1 VTISTDPPQQVPAV
15 PPVPSGRTSNSRIPV
30 LHLLH
35 LHLLRQLRRLPV
47 QAALPDRGRRD
58 GAHRSLPL
66 GVGILAAVAAGGL
79 AALAARSIVLLFMM
93 PPLVL
98 LARARIAESRRR
110 AEEASQRA
118 AVADLCT
125 ALRAEL
131 EAGRLPEQ
139 AFAEAIWCRPQLRDL
154 ADRRSGAGRR
164 ADAGPAAADGES
176 ADGEPES
183 LREALRRAASVPGRE
198 ELAAL
203 AACWAAAE
211 RHGIAFAEA
220 VRGIEQGL
228 RERNAGGRELA
239 AELAGV
245 RATAG
250 LLAVLPLLGLA
261 LGSAL
266 GGDPLDLL
274 LHNQAGELCLATGA
288 GLSMVG
294 IWWIGRLVG
303 SVGQTPPRRSR
314 SRSRSGAGPRPE
326 PGPVAA
332 LAPERWVEPAAA
344 ADHAF
349 ADHALAEHALTGG
362 GS

>member
-1 VTISTDPPQQVPAV
+1 MTASTALPRTVSPTPSSHADHTSDTRVPVSPKLPVT
-15 PPVPSGRTSNSRIPV
+15 PV
-30 LHLLH
+30 L
-35 LHLLRQLRRLPV
+35 
-47 QAALPDRGRRD
+47 AAASASASVVRMPHDS
-58 GAHRSLPL
+58 AFRSLPL
-66 GVGILAAVAAGGL
+66 GVCILAAVAAGGL
-79 AALAARSIVLLFMM
+79 AALAARSVVLLFMI

-98 LARARIAESRRR
+98 LARSRIAEFRRR
-110 AEEASQRA
+110 ADEASQRE

-154 ADRRSGAGRR
+154 ADRRSAVGRR
-164 ADAGPAAADGES
+164 ADADRTAARGWLAGD
-176 ADGEPES
+176 EPES
-183 LREALRRAASVPGRE
+183 LREALHRAASVPGRE

-228 RERNAGGRELA
+228 RERNAGRRELA

-274 LHNQAGELCLATGA
+274 LHNQAGELCLAAGT

-294 IWWIGRLVG
+294 IWWTGRLIS
-303 SVGQTPPRRSR
+303 SVGQAPPERRRSKSG
-314 SRSRSGAGPRPE
+314 SRSEGRS
-326 PGPVAA
+326 AA
-332 LAPERWVEPAAA
+332 ESTSGSERWVEPAAA
-344 ADHAF
+344 PF
-349 ADHALAEHALTGG
+349 VELGQRAEHVLVGG
-362 GS
+362 GP

>member
-1 VTISTDPPQQVPAV
+1 MTASTAVAQTAPAAPSSQPDAPSGRRVPALPRV
-15 PPVPSGRTSNSRIPV
+15 PVPSASV
-30 LHLLH
+30 V
-35 LHLLRQLRRLPV
+35 RRPH
-47 QAALPDRGRRD
+47 G
-58 GAHRSLPL
+58 GACRSLPL
-66 GVGILAAVAAGGL
+66 SVCVLAAVAAGCL
-79 AALAARSIVLLFMM
+79 AALAMRSIVLLFAI

-98 LARARIAESRRR
+98 LARARIADARRR
-110 AEEASQRA
+110 ADEAAQRE

-154 ADRRSGAGRR
+154 ADRRFAQPNR
-164 ADAGPAAADGES
+164 ASVQDGPGD
-176 ADGEPES
+176 EPES
-183 LREALRRAASVPGRE
+183 LREALHRSASAPGRE

-228 RERNAGGRELA
+228 RERIAGRRELA

-266 GGDPLDLL
+266 GGDPLDLM
-274 LHNQAGELCLATGA
+274 LHNTVGELCLAAGA

-294 IWWIGRLVG
+294 IWWTGRLIG
-303 SVGQTPPRRSR
+303 SVGQAPPVRRRSGFRPRR
-314 SRSRSGAGPRPE
+314 G
-326 PGPVAA
+326 PGPATDRVADPA
-332 LAPERWVEPAAA
+332 AEPAVEPAGERWVEPESEPV
-344 ADHAF
+344 
-349 ADHALAEHALTGG
+349 AELGQGPGHVLTGG
-362 GS
+362 GT